1 MSKYRRFTRAARHEK
16 RESHKKKILFFGSLA
31 ILFLIVFTSLILFGN
46 KGNPKQEV
54 AEPTASE
61 VKQEDDKEDE
71 GKDQVA
77 EKEQEEKEEKE
88 KKKPKDKNLEPTEED
103 DEDEK
108 EEQEVEL
115 KEIQSSD
122 SNVIKAYEGD
132 WDPIGTKQKG
142 PHTTTYADGSDDR
155 IEIREA
161 VLMVTDLKEDNLEEL
176 WIGRGGE
183 QKVIATVA
191 DKEITD
197 IYRVYLD
204 WIDGE
209 GWQPTKYEELE
220 YYSK

>member
-71 GKDQVA
+71 GKNQVA
-77 EKEQEEKEEKE
+77 EKEQEEKE

-103 DEDEK
+103 DEEEK

-115 KEIQSSD
+115 KEVQSSD

-132 WDPIGTKQKG
+132 WDPIGTKQEG

-155 IEIREA
+155 VEIREA

>member
-61 VKQEDDKEDE
+61 VKHE
-71 GKDQVA
+71 
-77 EKEQEEKEEKE
+77 EEKEKEKKE
-88 KKKPKDKNLEPTEED
+88 KKKPKDKNIEPTEED
-103 DEDEK
+103 DEEEK

-115 KEIQSSD
+115 KEVQSSD

-132 WDPIGTKQKG
+132 WDPIGTKQEG

-161 VLMVTDLKEDNLEEL
+161 VL
-176 WIGRGGE
+176 
-183 QKVIATVA
+183 
-191 DKEITD
+191 
-197 IYRVYLD
+197 
-204 WIDGE
+204 
-209 GWQPTKYEELE
+209 
-220 YYSK
+220 

>member
-54 AEPTASE
+54 AEPTDSE

-71 GKDQVA
+71 EKDKEEERKDQVA
-77 EKEQEEKEEKE
+77 EKEQEEQE

-103 DEDEK
+103 DEEEK

-115 KEIQSSD
+115 KEVQSSD

-132 WDPIGTKQKG
+132 WDPIGTKQEG
-142 PHTTTYADGSDDR
+142 PHTTTYADGSD
-155 IEIREA
+155 
-161 VLMVTDLKEDNLEEL
+161 
-176 WIGRGGE
+176 
-183 QKVIATVA
+183 
-191 DKEITD
+191 
-197 IYRVYLD
+197 
-204 WIDGE
+204 
-209 GWQPTKYEELE
+209 
-220 YYSK
+220 

>member
-77 EKEQEEKEEKE
+77 EKEQEEQE

-103 DEDEK
+103 DEEEK

-115 KEIQSSD
+115 KEVQSSD

-132 WDPIGTKQKG
+132 WDPIGTKQEG

-155 IEIREA
+155 VEIREA

>member
-71 GKDQVA
+71 GKNQVA
-77 EKEQEEKEEKE
+77 EKEQEEKE
-88 KKKPKDKNLEPTEED
+88 KKKTKDKNLEPTEED
-103 DEDEK
+103 DEEKK

-115 KEIQSSD
+115 KEVQSSD

-132 WDPIGTKQKG
+132 WDPIGTKQEG